1 MDRIFEELNEGLRA
15 ALADA
20 NIETATAIQREAM
33 PKIFE
38 GKDVIALA
46 PTGSGKTL
54 AYALPIL

>member
-20 NIETATAIQREAM
+20 NIETATAIQREAL

-46 PTGSGKTL
+46 PTGSG
-54 AYALPIL
+54 